1 MKSVIKIPVS
11 NKAKNFLIS
20 REVVFSLFDKLSKFD
35 SDLEL
40 DFSNIEFISR
50 SYADQFHKAKNDFEN
65 KHNSKIHILNA
76 KDVYISSLELRPE
89 GGIGNTGIL
98 VENSPRTKL
107 VSNKIQLTPPT
118 FINQI
123 SKPIFTPIF
132 CFWIFFAVIL
142 ILSLLKNKFV
152 SIITTGLDFTI
163 LFVTGA
169 LGILFI
175 FMWFGTDHIMTKN
188 NYNILSYWA

>member
-40 DFSNIEFISR
+40 DFSNIEFISS

-76 KDVYISSLELRPE
+76 NEKVIRMFQVVSKTQNSHERLFEKIPVYKFSKIDSLSDYL
-89 GGIGNTGIL
+89 
-98 VENSPRTKL
+98 
-107 VSNKIQLTPPT
+107 
-118 FINQI
+118 
-123 SKPIFTPIF
+123 
-132 CFWIFFAVIL
+132 
-142 ILSLLKNKFV
+142 LS
-152 SIITTGLDFTI
+152 I
-163 LFVTGA
+163 
-169 LGILFI
+169 
-175 FMWFGTDHIMTKN
+175 
-188 NYNILSYWA
+188 